1 MPCWKKKDDGE
12 PDPECPDV
20 KKKEIPP
27 KKPAPVKEKEPVL
40 V

>member
-20 KKKEIPP
+20 KKKELP
-27 KKPAPVKEKEPVL
+27 KKPAPVKEKEL
-40 V
+40 VPA